1 MTVLSA
7 MVGGLV
13 PLLAG
18 VIRAFLMG
26 RLGWEFKFSGLDYII
41 YIISLVS
48 SITIYRLSPFHPL
61 SGFPGPWMLRVT
73 KFNSAW
79 VYSLPFQVCSG
90 SRGVGSRISG
100 FRLSTATLRHLEVLS
115 TTWV

>member
-1 MTVLSA
+1 MWFTIGPPILLGVIIHQVYRRKEPEMTVLSA

-48 SITIYRLSPFHPL
+48 SILIYRLSPFHPL
-61 SGFPGPWMLRVT
+61 FDFPGPWILRVT
-73 KFNSAW
+73 KF
-79 VYSLPFQVCSG
+79 
-90 SRGVGSRISG
+90 
-100 FRLSTATLRHLEVLS
+100 
-115 TTWV
+115 